1 MNKKFL
7 EILRIIFNWTILI
20 TVLLTPLIFLWK
32 IDQLETK
39 ITQPITYQVDSWGGQ
54 VIGVVDDK
62 YQVGESYNLV
72 IDGDYFSVNK
82 EQYQAA
88 EVGDTVIGFL
98 SKGE

>member
-1 MNKKFL
+1 MTKAIKIYFWIFVVSLFSFL
-7 EILRIIFNWTILI
+7 LGYNLNEPD
-20 TVLLTPLIFLWK
+20 VLV
-32 IDQLETK
+32 
-39 ITQPITYQVDSWGGQ
+39 YQVDSWGGQ

-88 EVGDTVIGFL
+88 KVGDTVIGFL
-98 SKGE
+98 NKGE